1 MAGMF
6 GSGPQSNILQTV
18 QSSYGA
24 ILNAEKQKGASMRE
38 AMGAFGKAID
48 PKTMGM
54 HSFKKKFADADW
66 TKPETYQAA
75 SEFMSEF
82 APSEAMQLA
91 QQGMQLAASLAPKV
105 DRQMVDVWNAE
116 TQSTDKKLVDVNAQA
131 LGTTF
136 AGKPVESTKSTTIS
150 GAELNANFSTDKFD
164 PNAMYTRNKTGGL
177 TKIGGTGTQSTPTD
191 VGTTAMQN
199 AMALYPNDK
208 VKRDAYIL
216 EQTAIK
222 PDAASTP
229 ATTADVKNA
238 KFLFPNDPVKQ
249 KAYVVEQTDISKTAA
264 VDAAQAFLSTSD
276 PDKYTGDSMNAFVAS
291 IEAKAPNYDLL
302 VRYEEMS
309 TKAEAVL
316 LESQDAAF
324 QSLNKAGR
332 ADVLADKLNPDALV
346 QSEEGEEVKASLS
359 AGWYASAETAVKD
372 FFGSQDEISE
382 IRTEFTKI
390 KNLEIIG
397 NLPPGV
403 ASDKDIEIVSAG
415 FPDANAN
422 PKVLY
427 NWLKSYANI
436 QRADAEFNRFKAA
449 YISKNNNSKGFMG
462 DWKKYSKVPVSMLE
476 KYRSSMG
483 NSGIDNDELNKVF
496 TRKFGFNPA
505 GLL

>member
-1 MAGMF
+1 
-6 GSGPQSNILQTV
+6 
-18 QSSYGA
+18 
-24 ILNAEKQKGASMRE
+24 MRE

-48 PKTMGM
+48 PKTLGLNA
-54 HSFKKKFADADW
+54 FKKKFADADW
-66 TKPETYQAA
+66 TKPETYMEAGK
-75 SEFMSEF
+75 FMTEF
-82 APSEAMQLA
+82 APEEGIQLT
-91 QQGMQLAASLAPKV
+91 QQGMQLAASLKPKV
-105 DRQMVDVWNAE
+105 DRQLIDVWNSE
-116 TQSTDKKLVDVNAQA
+116 TQSTDKKLVDVNAQE

-136 AGKPVESTKSTTIS
+136 AGKPVESSAPVS
-150 GAELNANFSTDKFD
+150 GAALNAKLDTDKFD

-177 TKIGGTGTQSTPTD
+177 TKIGGTGTPTSAAGTP
-191 VGTTAMQN
+191 AMQN
-199 AMALYPNDK
+199 AMALFPNNKKLRDK
-208 VKRDAYIL
+208 YIK

-222 PDAASTP
+222 PDASSTP
-229 ATTADVKNA
+229 ADTADVKNA
-238 KFLFPNDPVKQ
+238 KFLYPNDPVKQ
-249 KAYVVEQTDISKTAA
+249 KAYVVEQTDITKTAA

-276 PDKYTGDSMNAFVAS
+276 PDKYTGPSMNAFVAS
-291 IEAKAPNYDLL
+291 IEAKSPDYSLL
-302 VRYEEMS
+302 DRYEEM
-309 TKAEAVL
+309 TPKGEAVL
-316 LESQDAAF
+316 LAAQDTAF
-324 QSLNKAGR
+324 QALNKAGR
-332 ADVLADKLNPDALV
+332 ADALADKLNPDELV
-346 QSEEGEEVKASLS
+346 QSAEGEQVKASLS
-359 AGWYASAETAVKD
+359 AGWVASAETAIKD

-462 DWKKYSKVPVSMLE
+462 DWKKYSKVPVGMLE